1 LRECRLELHPEKTKI
16 VYCKDE
22 DRRGNYPNQKFD
34 FLGYTFRPRKSKNR
48 WGKLFVNFSPAISD
62 RAAKAIRDE
71 IRGWRLQSCS
81 AKSLEDLSRMFN
93 PILRG
98 WLQYYGR
105 YYRSAVHL
113 AMRQLDKALARW
125 ASQKYKRLRRRQ
137 RHAHQWVARLSRRAP
152 RLFAHWQMVRQ
163 GSIVGAV

>member
-1 LRECRLELHPEKTKI
+1 
-16 VYCKDE
+16 
-22 DRRGNYPNQKFD
+22 
-34 FLGYTFRPRKSKNR
+34 
-48 WGKLFVNFSPAISD
+48 
-62 RAAKAIRDE
+62 
-71 IRGWRLQSCS
+71 
-81 AKSLEDLSRMFN
+81 MFN

-105 YYRSAVHL
+105 YYRSAVYL

-137 RHAHQWVARLSRRAP
+137 RHAHQWIALLSRRAP